1 MIKKAGVVLSLVLFL
16 ALSAAAADTE
26 EARVLRFPA
35 ISEDTIVFGCAGDLY
50 LVPASGG
57 LARKITSDVG
67 YEMFGRFSPDGK
79 TLAFTAEYDG
89 SREVYVMPAQGGQ
102 PRRVTY
108 TATVNR
114 DDVSDRMGP
123 NNIVMGWQP
132 DGRHIIF
139 RSRMRDWDDFIGQLY
154 VVSAEAGTPVQV
166 PVPRGG
172 FCSFSPDG
180 KRMAYNRIFREFRT
194 WKRYRGGMADDVWIY
209 DFETRK
215 VENITNNPA
224 CDIIPMWSG
233 ETIYFLSD
241 RDEHKRMNLYSY
253 DLRTKETRQLT
264 HFVDY
269 DVKFASLGPKAIVFQ
284 NGGFIYRFDLDTQ
297 QAVKVPIFIEND
309 QVSSRSRIANVAKYI
324 TNYEIAPDGKRALFG
339 ARGEIFTVPAKNGD
353 IRDLTNT
360 PGVHE
365 RDSKW
370 SPDGAWIGNIS
381 DVTGEDEIYIRP
393 QDGSGTPVQ
402 LTSEADTYKYGFRWS
417 PDSQKLLWT
426 DKLFRLQYV
435 DRRTKEVVLI
445 DQAKIGEMGPFA
457 WSPDSRW
464 VAYTKPEVE
473 GMARVY
479 LYDLEGKKSTEVTEG
494 WYSSYE
500 PVFSGDGKYLFFVSD
515 RDFSPTLSRLEL
527 DFTYN
532 NMSRIYVLT
541 LAADTKSPFAP
552 KSDEVEVKKTAES
565 TAGQT
570 GTKAKTAPAQK
581 TEPAAGAVTVK
592 VDLEGLKSR
601 IVSLPIQA
609 SNYASLASVGD
620 TVYYLQFGGRGGG
633 QGAALKSY
641 RLSEQKETELGQI
654 NGYEISADQK
664 KMIVGQGDSYAI
676 VDLPHGPVK
685 IETKLDLSGMDMN
698 LNLKEEWEHIY
709 LECWRQM
716 KYFFYAPNMNGVDWE
731 AMKARYL
738 PLAQAARCRADLTYV
753 IGELIGEL
761 SSGHTYV
768 GGGDVPVIP
777 KIKVGLLGAVLAK
790 DPSGYFKVVKILRG
804 QNWDKSLRSPLTEIG
819 VNVQD
824 GEFILAVNGAP
835 TDRLADIYEALIN
848 TVGKQVTL
856 KVNSRPE
863 EKGSREVVVVPI
875 ADEQGLVYYTW
886 VQENIAKVDKATQ
899 GRVGYVHIPDMG
911 FNGLDEFVKYYY
923 PQLRKKALI
932 VDERGNG
939 GGFVSPMIAERLAR
953 AIVMVEMARDSVPR
967 PDPNAVLVGPKVC
980 LMNEYSASD
989 GDIFPYRFRKLGLGP
1004 LIGKRTWG
1012 GVVGI
1017 RGSLPLLDGGFLNK
1031 PEFAPYSLED
1041 KWVIEGVGVEPDI
1054 TVDNDPGTEWSGTD
1068 QQLDKAIEVILEKL
1082 KTEEFNLPPIPPYP
1096 VKK

>member
-370 SPDGAWIGNIS
+370 SPDGAWIGYIS

-641 RLSEQKETELGQI
+641 SLSEQKETELGQI